1 MNNKTTETKV
11 NIDPSVIYNAI
22 VTGAVGLFYWGQ
34 RQDKLRI
41 KSLEDRVSS
50 QSELVARQDERHK
63 ALAADVGE
71 IKEDTKEI
79 KRLLVLKRER

>member
-1 MNNKTTETKV
+1 MMRDRSKENEVTL
-11 NIDPSVIYNAI
+11 DPSVLYNAI

-41 KSLEDRVSS
+41 KDLEEKVSA

-63 ALAADVGE
+63 ALANDVGE

-79 KRLLVLKRER
+79 KRLLMETR